1 MLDPTEIDW
10 NALKEEVLSDV
21 EPEWDE
27 DNEVF
32 VFTQFMGT
40 VMSIT
45 PSGKYYTPWASG
57 NVTEEEA
64 EKDQAWWE
72 LMEHCCEQFGMYLYS
87 SEGDPCD
94 ILLSTDVS
102 MEDLLK
108 LAEDTKKIV
117 EYRSQV
123 HSHWLQVESKITT
136 YQCSFH
142 GNAESIRIAMIAE
155 DKWDYNAKECKVC
168 LITEDECN
176 DYGDYRKDVMNSID
190 ELMKYLDKKMK
201 SQIRW
206 DWVADRAKKIY
217 DERDKPA

>member
-10 NALKEEVLSDV
+10 NALKEEVLNDV
-21 EPEWDE
+21 EPEWNE

-32 VFTQFMGT
+32 VFTQFIGT

-45 PSGKYYTPWASG
+45 PSGKYYTPWTS

-64 EKDQAWWE
+64 ERDQAWWK
-72 LMEHCCEQFGMYLYS
+72 LMEHCSEQFGMYLHS

-94 ILLSTDVS
+94 VLLSADMT
-102 MEDLLK
+102 MEELLK

-123 HSHWLQVESKITT
+123 DSHWRQVESKITT
-136 YQCSFH
+136 HQCPFH
-142 GNAESIRIAMIAE
+142 GDAELTKDEMIKQ
-155 DKWDYNAKECKVC
+155 DIWDYDTKECKFC
-168 LITEDECN
+168 LVSEDECN
-176 DYGDYRKDVMNSID
+176 EYGEHRTDVMNCID
-190 ELMKYLDKKMK
+190 EVIKYLGTKMK

-206 DWVADRAKKIY
+206 DWVAKRAKKIY